1 MAYSARF
8 RVHRRGTVM
17 VHHCRQSRSVSMF
30 IFLPDS
36 RKIIACGKSRRS
48 LVSVRFGTK
57 MYTIVHERY
66 KIVHDCTRLCFY
78 ATQNGTRLYMNGTAL
93 YMNVHD
99 CVLVRHRTVQKC
111 TELCSYSFAVRHI
124 FVQNGTRLCHIN
136 PLMRHKTVQG
146 YTRSVHPP
154 VLL

>member
-1 MAYSARF
+1 ML
-8 RVHRRGTVM
+8 
-17 VHHCRQSRSVSMF
+17 

-66 KIVHDCTRLCFY
+66 RNVHECTRLCSY
-78 ATQNGTRLYMNGTAL
+78 ATQNGTRLYMNGTEM

-99 CVLVRHRTVQKC
+99 CVL
-111 TELCSYSFAVRHI
+111 
-124 FVQNGTRLCHIN
+124 
-136 PLMRHKTVQG
+136 MRHKTVHDC
-146 YTRSVHPP
+146 T
-154 VLL
+154 